1 MDSWTNDSA
10 MKAYPVVPGDPSTAS
25 FGGFVV
31 GPMHAAVRAAAAGF
45 RPYFM
50 HGGGL
55 CGGNQLHASGTWDNG
70 ISLLQRPQLRFQAAR
85 GGRALRRST
94 GPCHR
99 TLARRKVADP
109 GP

>member
-1 MDSWTNDSA
+1 MNKFLQHHDMVD
-10 MKAYPVVPGDPSTAS
+10 KAYAVVPGDPSTAS

-50 HGGGL
+50 HGSGF

-70 ISLLQRPQLRFQAAR
+70 ISL
-85 GGRALRRST
+85 G
-94 GPCHR
+94 
-99 TLARRKVADP
+99 
-109 GP
+109 

>member
-1 MDSWTNDSA
+1 
-10 MKAYPVVPGDPSTAS
+10 MKAYAVVPGDPSTAS

-50 HGGGL
+50 HGGGF

-70 ISLLQRPQLRFQAAR
+70 ISFDMRVTNLPPTSGCKSDSSAS
-85 GGRALRRST
+85 ALSFE
-94 GPCHR
+94 
-99 TLARRKVADP
+99 
-109 GP
+109 

>member
-1 MDSWTNDSA
+1 MIHPHDQTRFNPNL
-10 MKAYPVVPGDPSTAS
+10 KAYAVVPGDPSTAS
-25 FGGFVV
+25 CGGFVV

-70 ISLLQRPQLRFQAAR
+70 ISLRIWMRHNE
-85 GGRALRRST
+85 SMS
-94 GPCHR
+94 
-99 TLARRKVADP
+99 
-109 GP
+109 

>member
-1 MDSWTNDSA
+1 MILTFIICPSW
-10 MKAYPVVPGDPSTAS
+10 KAYAVVPGDPSTAS

-31 GPMHAAVRAAAAGF
+31 SPMHAAVRAAAAGF

-70 ISLLQRPQLRFQAAR
+70 ISLISGTKHLY
-85 GGRALRRST
+85 
-94 GPCHR
+94 C
-99 TLARRKVADP
+99 
-109 GP
+109 